1 MFIVATMVV
10 VLIDATVLVADDA
23 FADEKKRSG
32 HEKSQAVSQINN
44 CGNGGEAHEESNG
57 LSTMAD
63 IIESGAINV
72 GCQNTISEIQGD
84 GNTATV
90 VGLQRFSPSPLSPM
104 TGTLPIQQSLSNNG
118 TSGIA
123 TSIYETREFN
133 VGDGTRNLFILIP
146 NEGHHG
152 PGEEDEARYLDQP
165 FVPESVTVSPGTNII
180 WFNGDVGH
188 EHNIAIS
195 GGGGGPNPIYQTG
208 EFSEFDARN
217 YTFSEIGDF
226 SYADTVEY
234 ENGFIMR
241 GNVSVSD
248 SSQQG
253 TTGGDPQTLG
263 LLMVPTE
270 DLTQL
275 TQELQTR
282 GIVIDSTHNFLDLR
296 EGDEQTLVV
305 WTAPEISNM
314 STIIADLA
322 ELSQQ
327 FPYS

>member
-1 MFIVATMVV
+1 MSRAFFMSI
-10 VLIDATVLVADDA
+10 LGLLLVLVYTSSSGVFERNIFGSVSDD
-23 FADEKKRSG
+23 DEDDDGS
-32 HEKSQAVSQINN
+32 
-44 CGNGGEAHEESNG
+44 
-57 LSTMAD
+57 ST
-63 IIESGAINV
+63 E
-72 GCQNTISEIQGD
+72 Q
-84 GNTATV
+84 
-90 VGLQRFSPSPLSPM
+90 
-104 TGTLPIQQSLSNNG
+104 PIQQSLSNNT
-118 TSGIA
+118 TSGGIA
-123 TSIYETREFN
+123 SSIYETHEFN
-133 VGDGTRNLFILIP
+133 AGDGTRNLFILIP

-152 PGEEDEARYLDQP
+152 PGEEDESRYLNQP
-165 FVPESVTVSPGTNII
+165 FVPESVTVSPGTNVV

-195 GGGGGPNPIYQTG
+195 GGGGAPNPLYQTG

-217 YTFSEIGDF
+217 YTFNEIGDF
-226 SYADTVEY
+226 SYADTVAY

-241 GNVSVSD
+241 GNISVSD

-253 TTGGDPQTLG
+253 TTGDNSETVG

-270 DLTQL
+270 DLAQH

-282 GIVIDSTHNFLDLR
+282 GLAIDSTHNFPDLR

-305 WTAPEISNM
+305 WRAPENSDT
-314 STIIADLA
+314 STVLANLA

>member
-1 MFIVATMVV
+1 MSRAFFMSI
-10 VLIDATVLVADDA
+10 LGLLLVLVYTGSSGVFDPNTFGSVSDD
-23 FADEKKRSG
+23 DDDS
-32 HEKSQAVSQINN
+32 SS
-44 CGNGGEAHEESNG
+44 
-57 LSTMAD
+57 
-63 IIESGAINV
+63 
-72 GCQNTISEIQGD
+72 SEQ
-84 GNTATV
+84 
-90 VGLQRFSPSPLSPM
+90 
-104 TGTLPIQQSLSNNG
+104 PIQQPLSNSSSSG
-118 TSGIA
+118 GIA
-123 TSIYETREFN
+123 TSIYETHQFN
-133 VGDGTRNLFILIP
+133 IGDGTRNLFILIP

-152 PGEEDEARYLDQP
+152 PGEEDESRYLNQP
-165 FVPESVTVSPGTNII
+165 FVPESVTVSPGTNVV

-195 GGGGGPNPIYQTG
+195 GSGGAPNPLYQTG
-208 EFSEFDARN
+208 VFSEFDARN
-217 YTFSEIGDF
+217 YTFNEIGDF

-248 SSQQG
+248 SFQQG
-253 TTGGDPQTLG
+253 TTGGNSATVG

-270 DLTQL
+270 DLAQH

-282 GIVIDSTHNFLDLR
+282 GLVIDSTHNFPDLR

-305 WTAPEISNM
+305 WRAPENSDTP
-314 STIIADLA
+314 TIIATLA